1 MKENKKLVGTITNGT
16 RYVLE
21 NTKCGNKI
29 SIIMG
34 VNVGSRDELDEYKGI
49 SHFLEHMLFR
59 GTKKYPTSELLN
71 EKLYKLGGYFNASTH
86 YEKTQYEIT
95 ISKQYL
101 KVALDI
107 LSELLYH
114 SLLKPKDFAIEK
126 KIIINEYN
134 EQLSNPYDK
143 RWDSQ
148 SKVVFKDT
156 RLEIPI
162 IGTLQTINKIT
173 PKLLHQFMNIYYQP
187 ENIIISI
194 AGDIS
199 FTTTKQMIE
208 TYFSKQVAY
217 SVPVHKIMKE
227 DSQRIL
233 YPCLITETYPQSPRT
248 KHIPFS
254 EEQSYI
260 SISFPAYEYN
270 NEKTW
275 TLLLL
280 SELLTGNHEVSRL
293 FKLLRA
299 NKGLIYNI
307 YSEYNPIGNDIGLFT
322 IDFETTNNQK
332 SDNIEHC
339 LYLLFNELLKLIN
352 KGVTDK
358 ELSLGK
364 SHIIESLHQDDLD
377 VDSISEKNLNNISLI
392 NRVRNKQEI
401 IQKYKSVTK
410 NMIHEVCKDIFKL
423 NKCSLVYLSHKK
435 IF

>member
-162 IGTLQTINKIT
+162 IGTLQTINK
-173 PKLLHQFMNIYYQP
+173 
-187 ENIIISI
+187 
-194 AGDIS
+194 
-199 FTTTKQMIE
+199 
-208 TYFSKQVAY
+208 
-217 SVPVHKIMKE
+217 
-227 DSQRIL
+227 
-233 YPCLITETYPQSPRT
+233 
-248 KHIPFS
+248 
-254 EEQSYI
+254 
-260 SISFPAYEYN
+260 
-270 NEKTW
+270 
-275 TLLLL
+275 
-280 SELLTGNHEVSRL
+280 
-293 FKLLRA
+293 
-299 NKGLIYNI
+299 
-307 YSEYNPIGNDIGLFT
+307 
-322 IDFETTNNQK
+322 
-332 SDNIEHC
+332 
-339 LYLLFNELLKLIN
+339 
-352 KGVTDK
+352 
-358 ELSLGK
+358 
-364 SHIIESLHQDDLD
+364 
-377 VDSISEKNLNNISLI
+377 
-392 NRVRNKQEI
+392 
-401 IQKYKSVTK
+401 
-410 NMIHEVCKDIFKL
+410 
-423 NKCSLVYLSHKK
+423 
-435 IF
+435 